1 MAYLTPRSVDEA
13 LDLLRQHRP
22 VIVAGC
28 TDVLPAQRQGQRPAA
43 VLDLSELPALQ
54 GISHGP
60 EGWRI
65 GAATTWTEIA
75 RAALPPAMAG
85 LQQAARQVGAIQI
98 QNAGTIGGNI
108 CNASPAADGVP
119 PLLTLNAEIEVA
131 SVAGLRR
138 VPLSRF
144 ITGPRRIDLAP
155 DEIVTAVVI
164 PQDDGAAGGAFL
176 KLGARSFMVIS
187 IAMVAAVLRVS
198 AGRIVMARVAVGSC
212 SAVAQRLTDFESD
225 LEGRS
230 LSDLAALLPDPARHF
245 APLAP
250 ISDVRATAAYRTCA
264 AQELCRRAL
273 LQAASVAE
281 AEENRP
287 DAR

>member
-1 MAYLTPRSVDEA
+1 MAYLTPRSVDAA
-13 LDLLRQHRP
+13 LEFLRHHRP

-43 VLDLSELPALQ
+43 LLDLSELPALR

-65 GAATTWTEIA
+65 GAATTWSEIA
-75 RAALPPAMAG
+75 RTALPAAMAG
-85 LQQAARQVGAIQI
+85 LQQAARQIGAIQI

-119 PLLTLNAEIEVA
+119 PLLTLNAVVEVA
-131 SVAGLRR
+131 SATGLRR

-144 ITGPRRIDLAP
+144 IIGPRRIDLAP
-155 DEIVTAVVI
+155 DEIVTAVLI
-164 PQDDGAAGGAFL
+164 PQDDAAACGAFL